1 MLKEKVPAKMKT
13 FVKSVA
19 TLALL
24 ISPTFSSFAECQL
37 EGKINSFGVD
47 GKVVILKVTEMDG
60 TQKRIVKFC
69 SNVAQGTS
77 LASSQSPQALE
88 FVRLAMRNNYQVCLN
103 SSVGI
108 FDSCVDEIKIKNARF
123 EN

>member
-1 MLKEKVPAKMKT
+1 MKS
-13 FVKSVA
+13 FFRSLV
-19 TLALL
+19 L
-24 ISPTFSSFAECQL
+24 PTFFIWPTFGAFAECQL

-47 GKVVILKVTEMDG
+47 GKVVIVRVTEADG

-69 SNVAQGTS
+69 NNIAQGSS
-77 LASSQSPQALE
+77 LSSSQSPQALE
-88 FVRLAMRNNYQVCLN
+88 YIRLAMRNNYRVCLN
-103 SSVGI
+103 SSEGI